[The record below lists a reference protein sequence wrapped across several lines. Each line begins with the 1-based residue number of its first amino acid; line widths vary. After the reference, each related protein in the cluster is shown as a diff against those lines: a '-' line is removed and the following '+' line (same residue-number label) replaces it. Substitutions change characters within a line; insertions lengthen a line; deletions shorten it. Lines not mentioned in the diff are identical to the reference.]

1 MTSIGCDIHNIRNSF
16 YPDINQLRDL
26 RYLKIF
32 AHFLNIVFDEKHYL
46 QYGVKHYAG
55 IYFVKVS

>member
-32 AHFLNIVFDEKHYL
+32 AHFLNIVFDEKHY
-46 QYGVKHYAG
+46 
-55 IYFVKVS
+55 